1 MKYNDDTEFRV
12 HITICRQRYGTN
24 RILNPPERL
33 YQRDIRKENLDK
45 WEWYFD
51 YLVALFKC
59 RYPMDKIRL
68 YHSYYKKV
76 ISSNRKFETPKVQ
89 LIIARS
95 WLTRAEKALKAYEQ
109 KALASLF
116 SDLNNDERYQK
127 LLKKVEEKRT
137 KVEMMEKEVAEITDI
152 SKIPL
157 PF

>member
-1 MKYNDDTEFRV
+1 MQKDV
-12 HITICRQRYGTN
+12 P
-24 RILNPPERL
+24 LSL
-33 YQRDIRKENLDK
+33 KK
-45 WEWYFD
+45 
-51 YLVALFKC
+51 
-59 RYPMDKIRL
+59 
-68 YHSYYKKV
+68 YYKKV